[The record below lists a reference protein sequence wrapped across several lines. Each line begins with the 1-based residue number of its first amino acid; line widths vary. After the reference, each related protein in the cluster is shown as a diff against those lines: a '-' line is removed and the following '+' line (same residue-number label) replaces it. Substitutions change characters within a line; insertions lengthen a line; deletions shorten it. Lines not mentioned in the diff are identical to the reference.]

1 MSLQSASSC
10 TLTILRFP
18 IPLFAACRATTTR
31 PSFSHSRRRQD
42 GAYAYVVPPFSG
54 VAHTIS
60 HLAEREARGRAHYWA
75 ARMGCRRLSRYVPR
89 AMCLTQALA
98 GQVLLERYGYPALVG
113 VTKNKGT
120 RTFQRTRV
128 SRAMARWLSA
138 IRGRIRAIHAD
149 GAIGLCYNR
158 ITSGLHMNPILS

>member
-1 MSLQSASSC
+1 MWLTLMSFP
-10 TLTILRFP
+10 RFQALHIKFRTSLNVKRGAEP
-18 IPLFAACRATTTR
+18 TTE
-31 PSFSHSRRRQD
+31 QLAWD
-42 GAYAYVVPPFSG
+42 VGVV
-54 VAHTIS
+54 
-60 HLAEREARGRAHYWA
+60 
-75 ARMGCRRLSRYVPR
+75 SRYVPR
-89 AMCLTQALA
+89 ATCLTQALA